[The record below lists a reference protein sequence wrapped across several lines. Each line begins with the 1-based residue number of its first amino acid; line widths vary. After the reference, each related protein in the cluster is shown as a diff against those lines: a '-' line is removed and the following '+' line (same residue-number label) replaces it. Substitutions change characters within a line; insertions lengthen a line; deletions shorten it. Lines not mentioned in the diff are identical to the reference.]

1 MIDKIG
7 KITVYVE
14 VQEQEWEFLLNKLG
28 FVLKFGQ
35 LMGPD
40 AWIEVGRNDDDL
52 PLSFFIRSLQWK
64 SFA

>member
-1 MIDKIG
+1 M
-7 KITVYVE
+7 
-14 VQEQEWEFLLNKLG
+14 NKLG